1 LINIDYLVILLQQ
14 STFDTY
20 FSKEEQDDG
29 MQNNHCNGW

>member
-1 LINIDYLVILLQQ
+1 MDYLVVLLQH

-29 MQNNHCNGW
+29 MQNNQCKGR